1 MSNNQHKPPPP
12 TKPRPPS
19 GPPPSQRVP
28 PPLPSGPPPSQ
39 RVPPPLPSGPPLT
52 IRQTHQVRVNNELL
66 NRLDRLGSRPDIE
79 SDDKKR
85 PRDPEFSN
93 VSYATG
99 KRATWAVPDF
109 ENRQYGQPGYH
120 DDEICGSGN
129 DGLAHTINKKLNKGQ
144 LVGAIEQIK
153 RCIRGRTVTAVD
165 STHKN
170 TIPLLIEFLEQLEIY
185 MGPNGPKEEYHDVLR
200 NGRFVVQYE
209 HYTHIPGFKVYQY
222 RNMTAIDKNL
232 EEVLKKS
239 SRNSGGSRK
248 YKKTRKSMKAK
259 STKKRNKKCKRTKRR
274 G

>member
-1 MSNNQHKPPPP
+1 MNNNHKPPPP

-19 GPPPSQRVP
+19 GPPPSQRLP
-28 PPLPSGPPPSQ
+28 PPLPSGP
-39 RVPPPLPSGPPLT
+39 PPLT

-79 SDDKKR
+79 PDDKKR
-85 PRDPEFSN
+85 QRDPEFSN

-153 RCIRGRTVTAVD
+153 RCIRGREVTAID
-165 STHKN
+165 SSHKN

-200 NGRFVVQYE
+200 NGKFVVQYE
-209 HYTHIPGFKVYQY
+209 HHTHIPSFKVYQY
-222 RNMTAIDKNL
+222 RNMTDVDKNL
-232 EEVLKKS
+232 EGVLKKS

-248 YKKTRKSMKAK
+248 YKKKKKSMKAK
-259 STKKRNKKCKRTKRR
+259 SIKKRNRVYKRTIKRR
-274 G
+274 